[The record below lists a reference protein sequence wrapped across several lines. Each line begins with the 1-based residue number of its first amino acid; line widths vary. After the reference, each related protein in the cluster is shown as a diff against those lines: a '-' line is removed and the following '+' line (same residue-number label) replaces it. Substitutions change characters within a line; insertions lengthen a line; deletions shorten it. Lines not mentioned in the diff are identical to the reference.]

1 MVIYNLV
8 KPIRSKIFNY
18 KQVVQNIDVE
28 AFLED
33 PTIFPC
39 SCVHSPFI
47 DKHHGHIITG
57 DLRIVR
63 NNKLRKLLCKGPKF
77 REKES
82 ISWEKVKETV
92 HMGIIDAIKK
102 WTEVE
107 SLAKSHFDEWR
118 EKVFE
123 KVDCKLTLLKQKVK
137 FVRANKILKD
147 NTVANYLDELQH
159 KYVMTPIEKADS
171 NVAFICKRHYVQ
183 VLVKELGLADG
194 HTNTYEPVLNTN
206 MSSIVKQ
213 HTTDLHKEFGI
224 VIPDDMQ
231 TLADIYWMPKL
242 HKTPIK
248 ERFIIASKKCTLKQL
263 SKDITSIFKLAHE
276 QVEKYKNKARRFS
289 GVSTFWVIQ
298 NSTPVLETL
307 DKFFE

>member
-1 MVIYNLV
+1 
-8 KPIRSKIFNY
+8 
-18 KQVVQNIDVE
+18 
-28 AFLED
+28 
-33 PTIFPC
+33 
-39 SCVHSPFI
+39 
-47 DKHHGHIITG
+47 
-57 DLRIVR
+57 
-63 NNKLRKLLCKGPKF
+63 
-77 REKES
+77 
-82 ISWEKVKETV
+82 
-92 HMGIIDAIKK
+92 MGIIDAIKK

-159 KYVMTPIEKADS
+159 KYVMTPIDKADS

-213 HTTDLHKEFGI
+213 HSTDLHKEFGI
-224 VIPDDMQ
+224 RIPDDMQ
-231 TLADIYWMPKL
+231 TLPDIYWMPKL
-242 HKTPIK
+242 HKAPIK
-248 ERFIIASKKCTLKQL
+248 ERFIIASKNALL
-263 SKDITSIFKLAHE
+263 MH
-276 QVEKYKNKARRFS
+276 
-289 GVSTFWVIQ
+289 
-298 NSTPVLETL
+298 
-307 DKFFE
+307 